1 MDVKTFADLFVVIAV
16 RDQVV
21 KVFFARINKQLLFSA
36 VIRVLAR
43 KQFSSKPHIF
53 LPISLSRRRH
63 VNYNKCGVIKRR
75 MKKAGCGGKNQAQVW
90 GLPYWQPYFQSENK

>member
-21 KVFFARINKQLLFSA
+21 KVFFARVNKQLLFSA

-43 KQFSSKPHIF
+43 KQFSAKPHKY
-53 LPISLSRRRH
+53 LPISLSRCRH

-75 MKKAGCGGKNQAQVW
+75 MKNAVCCDKNQGV
-90 GLPYWQPYFQSENK
+90 YCHTENRCGTL